1 MSLLVMIM
9 FLLAICPSLF
19 PQVFAYFLAQQD
31 VSGIFCTFCV
41 LVLEA
46 VISVRTPA
54 SFWLG
59 VLFRNQA
66 LCSGCALAIIVGQEN
81 FSLLPFW
88 VLWLLY

>member
-54 SFWLG
+54 SFGWEYSLETRLCVLG
-59 VLFRNQA
+59 VH
-66 LCSGCALAIIVGQEN
+66 
-81 FSLLPFW
+81 LL
-88 VLWLLY
+88 LL